1 MRYDFSKAM
10 QGFDITV
17 EDLIN
22 QLETINPEAK
32 VTICGDSKL
41 YIHVTE
47 DESVISLDHSIE
59 EDWYYDDKGGYFG
72 NKEDIPVIE
81 PIIFDN
87 DTRNNNLYNIVGID
101 DLEGTTF
108 GRFTSHKKAIKAKE
122 MIEAN
127 GFENMLE
134 IVEDEMPVDTIE
146 INNVMIS
153 LL

>member
-1 MRYDFSKAM
+1 MRYDFNKVT

-17 EDLIN
+17 KDLIN

-32 VTICGDSKL
+32 VAICGDSKL

-47 DESVISLDHSIE
+47 DESVVSLDHSIE

-72 NKEDIPVIE
+72 NEEDIPVIE

-87 DTRNNNLYNIVGID
+87 NIKDNNLYNVIGID

-108 GRFTSHKKAIKAKE
+108 GRFTTHEKALKAKE
-122 MIEAN
+122 MTEAN
-127 GFENMLE
+127 GFENMVD
-134 IVEDEMPVDTIE
+134 IVEDKLPIDTIE
-146 INNVMIS
+146 INNIMIT
-153 LL
+153 LV